1 MNTKYTTLRQLD
13 KNLVGLSAKQ
23 LYTPKTGWVRTLR
36 KAFGMTIK
44 QLAKRLEVDAS
55 RVVRIET
62 DETKGSVTLRSLEA
76 VADALNCRLV
86 YTFVPKAE
94 NFTALIEQQAQQ
106 AAAQQ
111 VKTVN
116 HTMELEAQGM
126 DKADIQAQEKWV
138 AHELLQR
145 SWKYLWENDDV

>member
-1 MNTKYTTLRQLD
+1 MR
-13 KNLVGLSAKQ
+13 
-23 LYTPKTGWVRTLR
+23 
-36 KAFGMTIK
+36 
-44 QLAKRLEVDAS
+44 DA
-55 RVVRIET
+55 
-62 DETKGSVTLRSLEA
+62 
-76 VADALNCRLV
+76 
-86 YTFVPKAE
+86 AE
-94 NFTALIEQQAQQ
+94 NGELDALIEQQAQQ

-126 DKADIQAQEKWV
+126 DEADIQAQEKSV